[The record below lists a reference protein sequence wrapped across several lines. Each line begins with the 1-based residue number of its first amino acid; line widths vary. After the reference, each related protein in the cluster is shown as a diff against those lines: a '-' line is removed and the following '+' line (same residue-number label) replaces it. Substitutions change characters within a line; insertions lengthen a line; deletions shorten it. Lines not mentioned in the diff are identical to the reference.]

1 MKYSACILGVCTI
14 IASQA
19 VLPAADF
26 TWGGGGFNNNWSQS
40 GNWGGTAPPNTGT
53 ADLIFSGSNRPSP
66 NADAAWHLN
75 TLTFSSTSTSFTIGG
90 QTLTFSTHG
99 TLPPVTP
106 LIINSSSNAHTIN
119 NSLVFNDNGTL
130 NASTGNLTFGG
141 TSISNSGNTLTL
153 TAATGR
159 TLTFNAILTGLGPVV
174 KNGAGTATVNSTAIY
189 TGSTTI
195 SGGVLELAGAL
206 NNSETITLSSGTLRL
221 LDNERIHNSA
231 ALTMSSGTT
240 FNLNGFTETIGVLSG
255 AGGIQL
261 GTDGALSV
269 NNAGTQTYSGVISGS
284 GGSLTLRG
292 LGTLVLSG
300 NNTYSGTT
308 TIDGGTL
315 RLGASN
321 RISDSSAVV
330 MGSGVTFDLNENS
343 ETIASFAGAGIVLLS
358 SDVANPGALT
368 MGGDNS
374 STLFSGSLSGFG
386 SVTKNGVGTFTLTG
400 SSASNVALTV
410 NNGTLQIGNGGS
422 TGSVSGNITNNAV
435 VTFNRTGSLSYS
447 GTISGAGDLNKDGT
461 GTLTL
466 NAANAGTGNTTVKGG
481 TLQYGIANA
490 IHSSSAVEV
499 QTGATLNL
507 NGHTSTVGSLTGNG
521 TVNLGTAS
529 LTMGGSGATTIFNGS
544 MSSTGG
550 SVLTKTGAGIFS
562 LSGSLTNLG
571 SISLTGGTIT
581 LAGSERIS
589 NTTALAMSSGT
600 TFNVNGQTETLG
612 TLTGAGSI
620 ALGSGGSLIV
630 TQGAA
635 GTYSGVISGT
645 TGTFTKAG
653 DQTLTLSGSNTYTGS
668 TIVSAGTLRLGASHR
683 ISNSSALV
691 MSGGS
696 LDLDGF
702 SETVASLE
710 GSGVVFLSS
719 NPLSPG
725 ALTFGGT
732 ASTAYSGGV
741 AGHGSIIKNGIGT
754 FTLTGATTS
763 TVGITIN
770 NGTFQVGNGGVSGE
784 VEGNITNLS
793 ALVFNRSDAVSY
805 GGQIS
810 GGGSILKDGAGVLT
824 FSAPQAMTGSTTIAA
839 GVIRY
844 GVNDSL
850 ASGTAV
856 NVQTDGTLDLDGRSG
871 SIGSLTGL
879 GAVSLGAGH
888 LTMGGSGA
896 TTVFAGTMSGAFG
909 STLTKTGAGT
919 FSLSGTIDVPT
930 ILLSAGTFTL
940 SGSERIGNINA
951 VDVSAG
957 AVLNVNGQTETI
969 GRLSGAG
976 SITLGSGGAL
986 TTNAGSATLFSGI
999 ISDEGISGP
1008 GSFAKTGVGTLEI
1021 TGANT
1026 YRGDTLITQG
1036 TLKLGSGSVL
1046 SDNTAVVVGSS
1057 GTLDVNGVTEQVHR
1071 LAGTGTVALG
1081 GGTLIVGG
1089 MSGILEADFSGSLT
1103 ETGVFRKSGAVAQT
1117 LSGSAAATVTLE
1129 VGQGSLIITGTPAS
1143 AVINVNGGSLN
1154 LPVGERLSDTASVF
1168 VNSSA
1173 TLALTGT
1180 SQTETIGLLTGNGTV
1195 NLGTNTLRF
1204 GTDQDFSF
1212 DGRFVDSLT
1221 GSGTIMKRGNGTMLW
1236 NAVLPSAHDGET
1248 RVDGGIIRLGG
1259 SDILS
1264 DQSRL
1269 VMASD
1274 AQLDLDRH
1282 SDTVGSLGG
1291 SGIIDLGSSPLGLPP
1306 LATLTFGADNTD
1318 ASSTVRVIG
1327 DGNLVKT
1334 GSGRQTLHAVLDFDG
1349 AIEVLS
1355 GTLVLPNSLSLGAGV
1370 KLDISGAGGVVEFQ
1384 GGGQEFDGL
1393 AGEGTLHFG
1402 DNLNSYITL
1411 DSDFDRTFSGTIT
1424 GSMSYLRK
1432 RGTGTQF
1439 LFGDNSFTGDVYL
1452 DEGTLDL
1459 GGAGGTINR
1468 LPDTGSIIIS
1478 AGATLR
1484 VSQGRETI
1492 GSLSG
1497 AGTIQMNSI
1506 VNGSWVRANQTTNT
1520 TFSGLLTGNMQ
1531 FIKDGPAELTLTNP
1545 DNDYSEGTRVMA
1557 GRLNGTLSSIRGDI
1571 EVDQG
1576 AVAWID
1582 LPNAFINLNPDRSFL
1597 GQGTVRLA
1605 GKTLG
1610 RFDVLP
1616 SQLQGRRVIMED
1628 GRLQLSEP
1636 GVTPSI
1642 IQLNSGAKLVLP
1654 DVDAHDPPVVIGGLH
1669 GVGGIVN
1676 LSERLV
1682 LDVGPDQEGTTLI
1695 YGGGINDSESNGY
1708 RVRPYTGE
1716 SHLHI
1721 DPPNSYTEWE
1731 VEFILLPYGQ
1741 FGVGTLVRIS
1751 SIPGSTIPP
1760 GLNPDYDYY
1769 VVESEPFSGRNRI
1782 SRTPNGPPVRIRI
1795 EHLDQF
1801 DPEWDFNFH
1810 PYSIQNDVGHLVKR
1824 GPGTQYLIGNQPG
1837 FLKMYAG
1844 NTIVEDGR
1852 LGILGNDVLPIW
1864 TELHVYGNGILD
1876 IGNSYQEVAHV
1887 SGNGTLHLGD
1897 VSGGTLL
1904 VNHNRSHEPGFL
1916 PFQGA
1921 ITGRGSLL
1929 FQGRTDSD
1937 TLDLTNASVSYE
1949 GTTQIIKGG
1958 IISNNPGHPD
1968 STIMLENEQ
1977 TRLVLIGQNE
1987 FTIRTVVGWGRLDA
2001 SGGTI
2006 RMTNP
2011 YTEFYGQL
2019 IADTIP
2025 MDNQELRLYGYIHQ
2039 SPEINGHK
2047 FTSARYILRNGSR
2060 VLMNMDTAGGTFD
2073 MEEGTEV
2080 HISHNHLVPG
2090 GGSSNRDVIGASALG
2105 TGDFRVDMHS
2115 DMIRD
2120 FGGQFSDFTG
2130 RLYFGG
2136 RFNLLGGPRFVLGGT
2151 LMSAGNMT
2159 LKAHLE
2165 VHALPENGSVG
2176 TIHLNGA
2183 SFTHTGDSNVYG
2195 GTQFIS
2201 DISEEP
2207 DLVDLVQKGAGTLRF
2222 SGYSGHG
2229 WVRAENGIIELPAPA
2244 HPHSVHVDDGA
2255 LIRVETATLNGQI
2268 NLRALGGAGVLEI
2281 PGITDLTVGSG
2292 DVSFPFPSSLDIQ
2305 TGSTD
2310 LLLRK
2315 TGDSTLTFSARPLR
2329 TITQLRLEQGE
2340 LQLPAED
2347 AIAEPGT
2354 LDLSLAGGTVAH
2366 VHANQRLGAFRH
2378 ASVQDVSGTGTARLY
2393 DDVILEISGLP
2404 GGVGSGARLEDHGA
2418 NTLLRLSSGRSHS
2431 FDHVGADL
2439 IHVMAGTTLS
2449 INGGID
2455 TPVMQLDASTLIWR
2469 RDTEPESGTRGIQE
2483 LRLNGNSTISFMDGV
2498 GDIYLRPQQGRTP
2511 LLVDGVTT
2519 ITGDTT
2525 SVAYLGAVTGTAG
2538 SEVRVHGYWANFS
2551 HRPSNNVLL
2560 KAISGGRVELNSHGG
2575 GLPSRLEASF
2585 GGYIRLSFSGVD
2597 QSLITGSGYLE
2608 LNPTGTL
2615 RLDGVPDFTGS
2626 VYLRQGVWDATN
2638 LPGWYSKQE
2647 NMNIL
2652 EGGEMR
2658 LPAGEWKSILRI
2670 TEAVGDAALHVAA
2683 GQTTLIGSLSGVQN
2697 FSTLRKTGAGVL
2709 EVRAP
2714 FSFSGSL
2721 HVAEGVLE
2729 TSTGHF
2735 SSGPFDDLVVD
2746 ASLILEQTEDL
2757 GPGLFMGS
2765 FSGTGT
2771 VTKSGAGSL
2780 HLVNSQTHAGGT
2792 QILAGTLRLD
2802 APHSGPMSAA
2812 VGSVLSGTGSL
2823 NGGLALHGTLA
2834 PGGSVGS
2841 MQASAATF
2849 GTGAAY
2855 EWEIGQWSGAPGSG
2869 HDVLQTGTLVIQ
2881 STQAAPMVIRVK
2893 SLSLTGFVDLA
2904 ASFPIVRT
2912 TGSITGFD
2920 AAAFVVDSSAF
2931 SAGNGIWR
2939 VAQSGNDLVLNY
2951 IPQLDSWLTNQGLS
2965 GNDAL
2970 HSADPDMDGL
2980 ANILEFVL
2988 GKMPNDS
2995 NRGEMPAAEPKNVDG
3010 VDYLEFVYQRAK
3022 AAAHLN
3028 PYVEY
3033 GTSLQSWTT
3042 AVHGE
3047 NGVIILE
3054 QELNTSFDTVT
3065 VRIPRPEGSPMF
3077 ARLAVNL
3084 PGS

>member
-1 MKYSACILGVCTI
+1 M
-14 IASQA
+14 
-19 VLPAADF
+19 
-26 TWGGGGFNNNWSQS
+26 
-40 GNWGGTAPPNTGT
+40 
-53 ADLIFSGSNRPSP
+53 
-66 NADAAWHLN
+66 
-75 TLTFSSTSTSFTIGG
+75 
-90 QTLTFSTHG
+90 
-99 TLPPVTP
+99 
-106 LIINSSSNAHTIN
+106 
-119 NSLVFNDNGTL
+119 
-130 NASTGNLTFGG
+130 
-141 TSISNSGNTLTL
+141 
-153 TAATGR
+153 
-159 TLTFNAILTGLGPVV
+159 
-174 KNGAGTATVNSTAIY
+174 KNGAGTAIVNNTAIY

-195 SGGVLELAGAL
+195 NGGVLELAGAL
-206 NNSETITLSSGTLRL
+206 SNSETISLTSGTLRL
-221 LDNERIHNSA
+221 LDNERLHDSA
-231 ALTMSSGTT
+231 ALTMSSDTV
-240 FNLNGFTETIGVLSG
+240 FNVNGFTETLGVLSG
-255 AGGIQL
+255 AGSIQL

-308 TIDGGTL
+308 TINGGTL

-343 ETIASFAGAGIVLLS
+343 EIIASLAGAGIVLLS

-386 SVTKNGVGTFTLTG
+386 SVTKNGAGTFTLTG
-400 SSASNVALTV
+400 ISASNVALTV

-435 VTFNRTGSLSYS
+435 VTFNRTGSLGYS
-447 GTISGAGDLNKDGT
+447 GTISGAGDLNKEGA

-507 NGHTSTVGSLTGNG
+507 NGHTSTVGSLAGNG
-521 TVNLGTAS
+521 TVSLGTAS
-529 LTMGGSGATTIFNGS
+529 LTMGGSGATTLFTGS

-571 SISLTGGTIT
+571 SISLTGGTLT

-600 TFNVNGQTETLG
+600 TFHVNGQTETLG

-620 ALGSGGSLIV
+620 TLGSGGSLIV

-635 GTYSGVISGT
+635 GTYSGVISGS

-653 DQTLTLSGSNTYTGS
+653 AQTLTLSGSNAYTGS

-702 SETVASLE
+702 LETVASLE

-741 AGHGSIIKNGIGT
+741 DGHGSIIKNGIGT

-784 VEGNITNLS
+784 VEGNISNLS
-793 ALVFNRSDAVSY
+793 ALIFNRSDAVSY
-805 GGQIS
+805 GGQITGS
-810 GGGSILKDGAGVLT
+810 GSFLKDGAGVLT
-824 FSAPQAMTGSTTIAA
+824 FSAQQAWTGSTTIAA
-839 GVIRY
+839 GVLRY
-844 GVNDSL
+844 GLNDSL
-850 ASGTAV
+850 NSGTAV
-856 NVQTDGTLDLDGRSG
+856 NVQTAGTLDLDGRSG

-879 GAVSLGAGH
+879 GTVSLGAGH
-888 LTMGGSGA
+888 LTLGGSGA
-896 TTVFAGTMSGAFG
+896 TTVFAGAMSGAFG

-930 ILLSAGTFTL
+930 IFLSAGTFTL

-969 GRLSGAG
+969 GRLTGAG

-1008 GSFAKTGVGTLEI
+1008 GSFTKTGVGTLEI

-1036 TLKLGSGSVL
+1036 TLKLGSGNVL

-1071 LAGTGTVALG
+1071 LAGAGTVALG

-1089 MSGILEADFSGSLT
+1089 MSGVLEADFSGSLT
-1103 ETGVFRKSGAVAQT
+1103 ETGVFRKSGIVAQT
-1117 LSGSAAATVTLE
+1117 LSGGAAATVTLE
-1129 VGQGSLIITGTPAS
+1129 VNQGSLIVSGTPSS
-1143 AVINVNGGSLN
+1143 AIINITGGSLN
-1154 LPVGERLSDTASVF
+1154 LPVGERLSDTASVS

-1180 SQTETIGLLTGNGTV
+1180 NETETIGPLTGNGTV

-1236 NAVLPSAHDGET
+1236 NAVLPSAYEGET
-1248 RVDGGIIRLGG
+1248 RVDGGTIRLGS

-1274 AQLDLDRH
+1274 ARLEMDRH
-1282 SDTVGSLGG
+1282 SDTIGSIGG
-1291 SGIIDLGSSPLGLPP
+1291 FGIIDLGSPPLGLPP
-1306 LATLTFGADNTD
+1306 YATLTFGADNTD
-1318 ASSTVRVIG
+1318 ATAGVRVIG
-1327 DGNLVKT
+1327 RGSLVKT
-1334 GSGRQTLHAVLDFDG
+1334 GTGRQTLQAVLDFDG

-1370 KLDISGAGGVVEFQ
+1370 KLDISGASSVIEFQ

-1402 DNLNSYITL
+1402 DNLNSFITL
-1411 DSDFDRTFSGTIT
+1411 DSNLDRTFSGTIT

-1432 RGTGTQF
+1432 RGSGTQS
-1439 LFGDNSFTGDVYL
+1439 LFGDNSFTGNVYL
-1452 DEGTLDL
+1452 DEGTLNL

-1497 AGTIQMNSI
+1497 PGTIQMNSI
-1506 VNGSWVRANQTTNT
+1506 VSGSWVRANQTTDT

-1531 FIKDGPAELTLTNP
+1531 FIKDGPAELTLTNV

-1582 LPNAFINLNPDRSFL
+1582 LPNAFINLNPNRSFL

-1628 GRLQLSEP
+1628 GRLQLTEP
-1636 GVTPSI
+1636 GVAASI

-1654 DVDAHDPPVVIGGLH
+1654 DVEAYDPPFVIGGLH
-1669 GVGGIVN
+1669 GVGDIVN
-1676 LSERLV
+1676 LLGTLV
-1682 LDVGPDQEGTTLI
+1682 LDVGPDQPGTTLI
-1695 YGGGINDSESNGY
+1695 YGGGINDSESNGVA
-1708 RVRPYTGE
+1708 VRPYTGE
-1716 SHLHI
+1716 SHY
-1721 DPPNSYTEWE
+1721 DTQDWD
-1731 VEFILLPYGQ
+1731 VEFIYGQ
-1741 FGVGTLVRIS
+1741 FPLGTMVRLS

-1769 VVESEPFSGRNRI
+1769 VVESEPYSGRVRI
-1782 SRTPNGPPVRIRI
+1782 SRTPNGPPVRIGI
-1795 EHLDQF
+1795 QHLDQF
-1801 DPEWDFNFH
+1801 DPEWDFNLH
-1810 PYSIQNDVGHLVKR
+1810 PYYIQNDVGHLRKR

-1852 LGILGNDVLPIW
+1852 LGILGNDVLPFW
-1864 TELHVYGNGILD
+1864 TEVHVYGNGILD
-1876 IGNSYQEVAHV
+1876 IGNSYQEVANV
-1887 SGNGTLHLGD
+1887 SGDGTVHLGD
-1897 VSGGTLL
+1897 VPGAYLL
-1904 VNHNRSHEPGFL
+1904 VNHNRSNESSFL
-1916 PFQGA
+1916 PFRG
-1921 ITGRGSLL
+1921 IISGRGSLL
-1929 FQGRTDSD
+1929 FRGKRDND
-1937 TLDLTNASVSYE
+1937 ILDLSGATVNYD
-1949 GTTQIIKGG
+1949 GITQIMKGG
-1958 IISNNPGHPD
+1958 VISTNPGHPD
-1968 STIMLENEQ
+1968 SPIMLEDKY
-1977 TRLVLIGQNE
+1977 TSLVLRGQDEFFISTVIGS
-1987 FTIRTVVGWGRLDA
+1987 GKLDA
-2001 SGGTI
+2001 AGATLRI
-2006 RMTNP
+2006 TNSV
-2011 YTEFYGQL
+2011 TEFHGQL
-2019 IADTIP
+2019 IAGSIP
-2025 MDNQELRLYGYIHQ
+2025 LDNQEIRLVG
-2039 SPEINGHK
+2039 
-2047 FTSARYILRNGSR
+2047 SARRYESWDNDGFINTLASYILRNGSK
-2060 VLMNMDTAGGTFD
+2060 VLMNNDTCGGFYD

-2080 HISHNHLVPG
+2080 KIEPLKGNYREHL
-2090 GGSSNRDVIGASALG
+2090 SASAKG
-2105 TGDFRVDMHS
+2105 SGEFYVGVRSDMHRTFSGDFS
-2115 DMIRD
+2115 E
-2120 FGGQFSDFTG
+2120 FTG
-2130 RLYFGG
+2130 TLELHG
-2136 RFNLLGGPRFVLGGT
+2136 RMELGWGGPRFELGGT
-2151 LMSAGNMT
+2151 LNAAYDILLTTHMYVN
-2159 LKAHLE
+2159 
-2165 VHALPENGSVG
+2165 ALRQGLGGQIN
-2176 TIHLNGA
+2176 LNYG
-2183 SFTHTGDSNVYG
+2183 SFTHTGDG
-2195 GTQFIS
+2195 DFDS
-2201 DISEEP
+2201 DHLTLFS
-2207 DLVDLVQKGAGTLRF
+2207 DLTDPELVNLVQQGSGEVRF
-2222 SGYSGHG
+2222 GDYSGHG
-2229 WVRAENGIIELPAPA
+2229 WVRAENGRLVVPDPV
-2244 HPHSVHVDDGA
+2244 HPHSVHADAGA
-2255 LIRVETATLNGQI
+2255 ALRLEVPGTRNTLA
-2268 NLRALGGAGVLEI
+2268 LRAMSGSGTLEI
-2281 PGITDLTVGSG
+2281 PGIRDLTVGSG
-2292 DVSFPFPSSLDIQ
+2292 DVGFTFPHTLDIQ

-2310 LLLRK
+2310 LTLRK
-2315 TGDSTLTFSARPLR
+2315 TGDSTLTFNARPLR

-2340 LQLPAED
+2340 LQLPVED

-2354 LDLSLAGGTVAH
+2354 LVLSLAGGTVTH
-2366 VHANQRLGAFRH
+2366 FHANQRLGGFTG
-2378 ASVQDVSGTGTARLY
+2378 SGGTGEATARLY
-2393 DDVILEISGLP
+2393 DDVTLEISALPGGISGLP
-2404 GGVGSGARLEDHGA
+2404 GVSSGGSVKDHGA

-2431 FDHVGADL
+2431 FDYVGADF

-2498 GDIYLRPQQGRTP
+2498 GDIYMRPQQGRTP

-2519 ITGDTT
+2519 ITGGPT

-2538 SEVRVHGYWANFS
+2538 SEVRVHGYWANFF

-2560 KAISGGRVELNSHGG
+2560 KAISGGRVELKSHGG
-2575 GLPSRLEASF
+2575 GPPSRLEASF

-2658 LPAGEWKSILRI
+2658 LPAGEWKSIIRI
-2670 TEAVGDAALHVAA
+2670 TEAVGDAALHVAS

-2697 FSTLRKTGAGVL
+2697 FSILRKTGAGVL

-2721 HVAEGVLE
+2721 HVAEGVLK

-2746 ASLILEQTEDL
+2746 TSLILEQSEDL

-2765 FSGTGT
+2765 FSGIGT

-2780 HLVNSQTHAGGT
+2780 HLVNSQAHAGGT
-2792 QILAGTLRLD
+2792 QILAGTLRMD

-2812 VGSVLSGTGSL
+2812 AGSVLSGTGSL

-2849 GTGAAY
+2849 GTGAIY
-2855 EWEIGQWSGAPGSG
+2855 EWEISQWTGAPGSG
-2869 HDVLQTGTLVIQ
+2869 HDVLQAATLALQ
-2881 STQAAPMVIRVK
+2881 STPAVPTVIRVK
-2893 SLSLTGFVDLA
+2893 SLSLTGFADLA

-2912 TGSITGFD
+2912 TGGITGFD

-2931 SAGNGIWR
+2931 SPGNGIWK
-2939 VAQSGNDLVLNY
+2939 VAQNGNDLVLNY
-2951 IPQLDSWLTNQGLS
+2951 IPQFDNWLTNQGLS

-2980 ANILEFVL
+2980 ANIIEFVL
-2988 GKMPNDS
+2988 GHLPGDA
-2995 NRGEMPAAEPKNVDG
+2995 NRGEMPEAEPKNIGG

-3033 GTSLQSWTT
+3033 GTSLQSWTA

-3065 VRIPRPEGSPMF
+3065 VRIPRLEGSPMF